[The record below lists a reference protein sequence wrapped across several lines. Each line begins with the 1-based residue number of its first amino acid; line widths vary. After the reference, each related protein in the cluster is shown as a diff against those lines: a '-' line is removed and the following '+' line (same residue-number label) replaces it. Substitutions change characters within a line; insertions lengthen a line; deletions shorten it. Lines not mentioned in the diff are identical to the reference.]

1 MDTLSKGKPMNAHR
15 QVVLDAPPLQPNFDA
30 SKVIPEFF
38 LDAPTPPAE
47 LPNQLQA
54 VLVED
59 NTIKCLTY
67 AEKFPPFRLFRDM
80 VSKFVNFVRKGGDTV
95 GEKRKST
102 SITAPSDEP
111 LDDATWDRKELSEKE
126 PGPFLGPLHPGES
139 QLGMVN
145 SLFRVPVFR
154 HDTRT
159 DFLFLLVW
167 NENEAQA
174 QVIPVTTVWK
184 CGQQEP
190 QQFFV
195 PFPQFVVPKTKN
207 DENVTAKKVTP
218 KKNEFRLKLSKIH
231 QKVLALTIAQY
242 FEQMTL
248 ADRVSIETLKDDLL
262 RPDDCQRFV
271 SAVKH
276 FVQLVDRIGYKISS
290 SDDNNATAMYRRRS
304 ASESEAYFHVSALK
318 KSLTPEELCIH
329 RSSLEGFRRLSDMG
343 LLGEGLDK
351 TFMSIEKC
359 FAWIETMKNLRKFK
373 RNRAI
378 YMKNY
383 MDQHYDKT
391 QVNKLLRYLAL
402 DMVALDKR
410 LKLGNFIFR
419 ELIRAPWNST
429 SAFFATMIE
438 PDGKPMDLDFE
449 QRYDA
454 IRAIHYSFL
463 RVASVPATVID
474 YIEYDTLSRREALL
488 LLMEMKGKPAGAS
501 CIHKT
506 DQYIKSEVRDFATKQ
521 FEIGNQTWAR
531 YAKRGTSAPQNTPA
545 FVNTCRRIWEKQ
557 CIFYQSLRTFD
568 GIMKEVHS
576 NNPTAQD
583 DDDDEKAADKIM
595 KDVIL
600 TTEFLQQNEQVQL
613 QNENQ
618 LLNDFCRYLAAPA
631 TARAVAA
638 ADVACPGEYAV
649 RTTTR
654 TVYDG
659 TEKVE
664 IEFRVRATD
673 LRNHLKLTSG
683 QFAMTGGH

>member
-1 MDTLSKGKPMNAHR
+1 MDTPMNAHR

-30 SKVIPEFF
+30 SKVITEFF
-38 LDAPTPPAE
+38 LDAPRPPAE

-102 SITAPSDEP
+102 FITAPLDDP

-190 QQFFV
+190 QQYFV
-195 PFPQFVVPKTKN
+195 PFPQFVVTKTEKN
-207 DENVTAKKVTP
+207 TAKKVTP

-248 ADRVSIETLKDDLL
+248 ADRVNIETLKNDLL

-318 KSLTPEELCIH
+318 KSLTPEELCLH

-454 IRAIHYSFL
+454 IHAIHYSFL

-474 YIEYDTLSRREALL
+474 YIEYDTLSSREAFL
-488 LLMEMKGKPAGAS
+488 LLMEMKGGRGGAS
-501 CIHKT
+501 FMHKT
-506 DQYIKSEVRDFATKQ
+506 DKYIKREVKKFATEQ
-521 FEIGNQTWAR
+521 FKIGNQTWAR

-545 FVNTCRRIWEKQ
+545 FVNICRRMWEKQ
-557 CIFYQSLRTFD
+557 CSFNQSLRTFD
-568 GIMKEVHS
+568 GIMKDVHS
-576 NNPTAQD
+576 KNPTE

-595 KDVIL
+595 NDVIL
-600 TTEFLQQNEQVQL
+600 TTEYLQQNEQVQL
-613 QNENQ
+613 QNERT
-618 LLNDFCRYLAAPA
+618 LLNSYFRHLAPA
-631 TARAVAA
+631 TATAAGVAGAAGAAAAAVARPR
-638 ADVACPGEYAV
+638 VVV
-649 RTTTR
+649 RKTTR
-654 TVYDG
+654 TVTPDG
-659 TEKVE
+659 EKVE
-664 IEFRVRATD
+664 IEFCVTATD
-673 LRNHLKLTSG
+673 VRNHIKLTSG
-683 QFAMTGGH
+683 QFAMTGGHS